1 MPLPEDPTVADVG
14 KKLAETL
21 RSLSGPRPG
30 TRPGKILTVADA
42 WLPMEGLSA
51 PYTNT
56 RNDVK
61 VMQKEFSSKV
71 FLNPHHKQRHSQ
83 RRNTLTNPRLL

>member
-1 MPLPEDPTVADVG
+1 MPLPEDPAVADVG

-30 TRPGKILTVADA
+30 IRPGEILTVADA
-42 WLPMEGLSA
+42 WLLMEGLLA

-56 RNDVK
+56 RSNVK

-71 FLNPHHKQRHSQ
+71 FLYPRHKQKRSQ
-83 RRNTLTNPRLL
+83 KRNTFMSPRLL